1 MNMTKPTG
9 VLLMAYGGPNSLDD
23 IEPYLLD
30 VRSGRATAHELVA
43 EIRRHYALI
52 GGRSPLLERTQA
64 QAAALQ
70 DTLGNRYCVYVGMR
84 HWHPYI
90 KETIAQ
96 VAADGVE
103 RLVAI
108 VMAPHY
114 SALSVGAYMN
124 RLREACEAL
133 APTLRIGA
141 VLSWKT
147 HPLFLDAL
155 AEKTRCALDRFPDAE
170 RSSVEVIFSAHSLPA
185 RIAQENDPYPQEL
198 QATVAGVV
206 ERVGPLAHRFAY
218 QSAGS
223 THEMWLGPDVSETIA
238 QLAARGK
245 QNIVV
250 QPVGFICDHVEILY
264 DIDIVYKQQATQL
277 GMHLERAESLNE
289 SPKLIAALA
298 DLVHQ
303 NEQ

>member
-1 MNMTKPTG
+1 MTNLTG

-30 VRSGRATAHELVA
+30 VRGGRLTPPELVA
-43 EIRRHYALI
+43 EIRHHYALI

-70 DTLGNRYCVYVGMR
+70 DALGKEYRVYVGMR

-90 KETIAQ
+90 KETVAQ

-108 VMAPHY
+108 AMAPHY
-114 SALSVGAYMN
+114 SAMSVGAYMN
-124 RLREACEAL
+124 RLREAREAL
-133 APTLRIGA
+133 APALRVRA

-155 AEKTRCALDRFPDAE
+155 ADKTRCALDRFPAAV
-170 RSSVEVIFSAHSLPA
+170 RPSVEVIFSAHSLPA
-185 RIAQENDPYPQEL
+185 RIVQEQDPYPQEL
-198 QATVAGVV
+198 HETVAGVIK
-206 ERVGPLAHRFAY
+206 RVGPIAHQFAY

-223 THEMWLGPDVSETIA
+223 TRETWLGPEVGETIA
-238 QLAARGK
+238 QLAAQGK
-245 QNIVV
+245 RNIVV
-250 QPVGFICDHVEILY
+250 QPVGFVCDHVEILY
-264 DIDIVYKQQATQL
+264 DIDIVYQQKAAQL
-277 GMHLERAESLNE
+277 GVHLERAESLNE
-289 SPKLIAALA
+289 SPKLIAALV
-298 DLVHQ
+298 DLVRQ
-303 NEQ
+303 NVP